1 PPEEMRVS
9 ARARGDM
16 ENVGFSMHLTTQT
29 RSDMITDGYDPDWVN
44 TLAPGRPNWLE
55 IDALARNVVVD
66 QLSIENP
73 SDFAMQEIE
82 VRKVVMRVDYDGDG
96 IAELRRILVGGD
108 KIGENEVIEET
119 PFVSCEPMRM
129 PHRHTGISLY
139 DLVMDLQILTT
150 QLWRQGIDNLKI
162 ANNQRVAVDWRNCN
176 IDDLLTSRP
185 GGVIRGNGPP
195 SSWIE
200 AFTQPSNLTE
210 QVIPALEYVDK
221 LRTERTGIGKG
232 TMGLDA
238 DELQNVTK
246 GGQLAS
252 MSAATLILELI
263 ARLLAEGV
271 KGIFLKI
278 HAELMRHQ
286 DKPLELEI
294 SGKWVQV
301 DPSSWRR
308 RTKVSVNVGLGSG
321 NREELRANVQ
331 MLAGAQAALAQMGLV
346 GPKQGYEAFKVM
358 C

>member
-1 PPEEMRVS
+1 
-9 ARARGDM
+9 
-16 ENVGFSMHLTTQT
+16 
-29 RSDMITDGYDPDWVN
+29 
-44 TLAPGRPNWLE
+44 
-55 IDALARNVVVD
+55 
-66 QLSIENP
+66 
-73 SDFAMQEIE
+73 
-82 VRKVVMRVDYDGDG
+82 
-96 IAELRRILVGGD
+96 
-108 KIGENEVIEET
+108 
-119 PFVSCEPMRM
+119 
-129 PHRHTGISLY
+129 
-139 DLVMDLQILTT
+139 
-150 QLWRQGIDNLKI
+150 
-162 ANNQRVAVDWRNCN
+162 
-176 IDDLLTSRP
+176 
-185 GGVIRGNGPP
+185 
-195 SSWIE
+195 
-200 AFTQPSNLTE
+200 
-210 QVIPALEYVDK
+210 
-221 LRTERTGIGKG
+221 KG

-358 C
+358 CDALGFQKPERFAMDPNGPEYAAHMQQMAQNPPPVAPQVTVAQIRAQSEAQKQQSEDQRTILKLQSELAQAQAERQQDALKFQQQLSHEALQGHRDREVTVDQTHAQMMSDLMKAYTTIVSSQVKQDPEADASTMFNNDIKDSYSQLTQVLQGLTQHLQKSSGPKVATLSDGRQIRIE